1 MRQIGVDFALKQ
13 VEYDANHLVRLQLWD
28 VAGDLPHFPVL
39 VVAAF
44 LSLCLCFV
52 VLQYSILRRTGAV
65 CQYDEGADIAITESD
80 ILCCERILPQM
91 CRCTIRGLLALC
103 SCLVPLCR
111 SLSL

>member
-44 LSLCLCFV
+44 LSLSAFV
-52 VLQYSILRRTGAV
+52 SLYYSIQYSAGQERFANMTRVRT
-65 CQYDEGADIAITESD
+65 
-80 ILCCERILPQM
+80 
-91 CRCTIRGLLALC
+91 
-103 SCLVPLCR
+103 
-111 SLSL
+111 